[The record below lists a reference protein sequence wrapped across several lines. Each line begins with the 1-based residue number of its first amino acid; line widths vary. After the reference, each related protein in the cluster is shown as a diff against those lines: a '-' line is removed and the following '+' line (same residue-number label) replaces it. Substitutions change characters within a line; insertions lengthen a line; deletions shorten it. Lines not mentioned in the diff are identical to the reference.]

1 MVSLIEASTQLAQ
14 TKQQLSSQEKTLI
27 EQQKQLQSQRFP
39 ARTLRFQQEVIAKSP
54 RTYAGKTERFKEVF
68 QQQKQ
73 TALSQV
79 VGKLGDIKSYRTETL
94 IPYEKQI
101 ETNRKGKDTLK
112 ITEKALDTEPKVY
125 RDKRLD
131 KKRENVMDINLATEV
146 HNQKF
151 LKAFE
156 AMEDKD
162 KRDTLFWDKYVG
174 VQLLGDESIER
185 TKVDNNISN
194 SQLEN
199 CPDRFT
205 SLGKDT
211 TVFDVLDKDVKKMVT
226 ASIKDAD
233 AMLFH
238 IYRSAAV
245 QDRKLTG
252 TEQQMVNDIETG
264 KINVL
269 GQVLK
274 EKYKYFTDKDFGNM
288 FGRRPKKEK
297 PNVIEGL
304 GDPKSYNVSD
314 DDIIIKAE
322 GGVAVVYN

>member
-1 MVSLIEASTQLAQ
+1 MFNLKKVAKKTGFKNYNKMLEDQSNERGWTAPKESKNVNLSLD
-14 TKQQLSSQEKTLI
+14 TKDKDNT
-27 EQQKQLQSQRFP
+27 
-39 ARTLRFQQEVIAKSP
+39 
-54 RTYAGKTERFKEVF
+54 
-68 QQQKQ
+68 
-73 TALSQV
+73 
-79 VGKLGDIKSYRTETL
+79 

-125 RDKRLD
+125 LDKRLD
-131 KKRENVMDINLATEV
+131 KKRGNVMDINLATEV

-252 TEQQMVNDIETG
+252 TEQQMVNDIEIG

-322 GGVAVVYN
+322 GGVAVVYNQGDEIDRFASVNEATQNYPEARLI